1 MVHYRQQ
8 YQNTIPFC
16 KHHWECQQVLVPGI
30 RQSTV
35 AMQIVP
41 AVGLLVVA
49 LYQFSSAQL
58 VVEVSVESNV
68 SLAGTRQS
76 LNCSVDPLVSA
87 SFMWLVDD
95 KILETDSRVTV
106 SNSSLYSSMLEFNP
120 LRTSDGGQY
129 QCVVTVMSGG
139 AAVNITDEINLNVT
153 SKWTSL
159 S

>member
-1 MVHYRQQ
+1 
-8 YQNTIPFC
+8 
-16 KHHWECQQVLVPGI
+16 
-30 RQSTV
+30 
-35 AMQIVP
+35 MQIVP

-68 SLAGTRQS
+68 SLAGTRQL
-76 LNCSVDPLVSA
+76 LNCSLSPPTMSA
-87 SFMWLVDD
+87 SFMWLKDD
-95 KILETDSRVTV
+95 EILETNSRVTV

-153 SKWTSL
+153 SK
-159 S
+159 